1 MRQLCLGSFLT
12 SSDLPQDQEA
22 WIIKISFID
31 EEMTYLLEVT
41 SLPVGFTHAI
51 AEPLSFQLPWVCDPE
66 QNFQFFKNHEAR
78 KSNHKK
84 EEEKK
89 SET

>member
-1 MRQLCLGSFLT
+1 MRKLCLGSFLT

-66 QNFQFFKNHEAR
+66 QNFQFFKPW
-78 KSNHKK
+78 SSKK
-84 EEEKK
+84 
-89 SET
+89 